1 MNAARLLQQLQLCK
15 LCCLQCKLP
24 CFLPIGHSEGA
35 HDCGTNH
42 KCQSSCSYCEESGIH
57 GNACTQ
63 PAGHGGGHDCGDASH
78 TCGEM
83 CSLSDRGNCSG
94 RCVLKPGHSA
104 DEPHMCGTTRHHCG
118 KECSLP
124 GCPNTC
130 VLPHDLMHDRCEC
143 HVIVCPNKCSFPK
156 CSFMCSEQD
165 HFHSNGEDSCMCSHP
180 HQCPHDC
187 DAPGI
192 CEIYSELVMKQEKF
206 TGRHDTFDYDAI
218 QTEQNGVRKTCC
230 KLVPP
235 GEREHEG
242 GHIHSTTENLVHYCN
257 EKCPTCGYYCTLPF
271 EHSGEHDT
279 RHGNMR
285 RTYFV
290 SDQDVFTLGSR
301 KYAPSERGIAEMC
314 NMYCHRAGRSG
325 LSFLMNTNLYS
336 WIQETGFV
344 FAFAAQLT

>member
-1 MNAARLLQQLQLCK
+1 
-15 LCCLQCKLP
+15 
-24 CFLPIGHSEGA
+24 
-35 HDCGTNH
+35 
-42 KCQSSCSYCEESGIH
+42 
-57 GNACTQ
+57 
-63 PAGHGGGHDCGDASH
+63 
-78 TCGEM
+78 
-83 CSLSDRGNCSG
+83 
-94 RCVLKPGHSA
+94 
-104 DEPHMCGTTRHHCG
+104 
-118 KECSLP
+118 
-124 GCPNTC
+124 
-130 VLPHDLMHDRCEC
+130 
-143 HVIVCPNKCSFPK
+143 
-156 CSFMCSEQD
+156 
-165 HFHSNGEDSCMCSHP
+165 
-180 HQCPHDC
+180 
-187 DAPGI
+187 
-192 CEIYSELVMKQEKF
+192 MKQEKF

-301 KYAPSERGIAEMC
+301 KYAPSESGVAEMC

-325 LSFLMNTNLYS
+325 LSFLMNSNSVLMDS
-336 WIQETGFV
+336 GNSFV
-344 FAFAAQLT
+344 LAFAAQLTCPNIYIYIYFFKTDKMIALQCFA